1 MAISGEI
8 TLSGKILPVGAI
20 KEKIIAASRANIKH
34 VILPVDNKCVLQSRI
49 ALKGN
54 FIKTNLNFAELIGKN

>member
-34 VILPVDNKCVLQSRI
+34 VILPIDNKYVYTSWHL
-49 ALKGN
+49 LKRN
-54 FIKTNLNFAELIGKN
+54 F